1 MAWWLPFVIFFAEAC
16 VVTFATL
23 RTIFVARGMK
33 PFAACVGVIESS
45 VWLFAISQVVA
56 NLQHVPC
63 SVAYALGFVTGN
75 YLGMTIEEMLA
86 IGTQVVRII
95 TAKQSDQLVA
105 ALNAADFGVT
115 CMDASGATGPVRVI
129 FTIVKR
135 NQMDEVVNILRQHD
149 AHLFY
154 TVEDV
159 RAVEKGVFRRE
170 RRDRAAARREI
181 VRPRLPHGESVVPGN
196 DPVSGKAA

>member
-1 MAWWLPFVIFFAEAC
+1 MAWWLPFVIFIAELC

-33 PFAACVGVIESS
+33 PFAACLGLVECS

-56 NLQHVPC
+56 NLNHLPC
-63 SVAYALGFVTGN
+63 SIAYALGFVCGN
-75 YLGMTIEEMLA
+75 YLGMTIEELLA

-95 TAKQSDQLVA
+95 TPRRPDELVE

-115 CMDASGATGPVRVI
+115 CMDAVGATGAVRVI

-135 NQMDEVVNILRQHD
+135 HQMDEVVKILRKHD
-149 AHLFY
+149 PQLFY

-159 RAVEKGVFRRE
+159 RRVRKGVFRE
-170 RRDRAAARREI
+170 RKD
-181 VRPRLPHGESVVPGN
+181 
-196 DPVSGKAA
+196 KAAPSREPFRQRLQRETVQL